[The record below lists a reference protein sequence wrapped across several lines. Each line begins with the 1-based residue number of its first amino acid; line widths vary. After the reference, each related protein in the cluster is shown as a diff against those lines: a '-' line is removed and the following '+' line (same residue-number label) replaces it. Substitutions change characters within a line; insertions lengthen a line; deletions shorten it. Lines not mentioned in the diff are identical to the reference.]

1 MLNFRLMKFG
11 NVPEE
16 ALSSIDFTLPAD
28 PALNS
33 SVLKGGRLPSPKV
46 YIGCSNWGHKSW
58 VNKVYPPK
66 TTATK
71 FRELYPLYF
80 HATELNA
87 THYSIYPPEVIEK
100 WAEPARGRDFKFCPK
115 FPQSI
120 SHYSS
125 FVRVDEQT
133 DAFIS
138 GISAFGDNL
147 GPAFL
152 QVSDHF
158 SPLKKAPL
166 FDYLSSLPTDL
177 DVFIEFRHPDWFLHA
192 EQHFPTLASLR
203 KGLVI
208 TDTPGRRDCTH
219 MYLSIP
225 KLMLRFVSN
234 SDHPTTYPRIEEWAR
249 RIAHWIDHG
258 LEEAYIFL
266 HPGDEAVIPDLTIS
280 WIEAINLH
288 CGLQLK
294 PPYLKQRELF

>member
-1 MLNFRLMKFG
+1 MKFG

-16 ALSSIDFTLPAD
+16 ALSSINFSLPPD
-28 PALNS
+28 PAMNS
-33 SVLKGGRLPSPKV
+33 SVLGGVRVASPKV

-66 TTATK
+66 TPATK

-87 THYSIYPPEVIEK
+87 THYSIYPPEVIAK

-125 FVRVDEQT
+125 FVRVEEQT
-133 DAFIS
+133 DAFIN
-138 GISAFGDNL
+138 GISAFAENL

-152 QVSDHF
+152 QVSDNF
-158 SPLKKAPL
+158 SPLKKGPL
-166 FDYLSSLPTDL
+166 FEYLSTLPVDL
-177 DVFIEFRHPDWFLHA
+177 DVFLEFRHPDWFIQS
-192 EQHFPTLASLR
+192 EQHFPAIKSLG

-219 MYLSIP
+219 MYLTLP

-234 SDHPTTYPRIEEWAR
+234 SDHPTTYPRIEEWAK
-249 RIAHWIDHG
+249 RIGQWINSG

-266 HPGDEAVIPDLTIS
+266 HPGDETVIPDLTIA
-280 WIEAINLH
+280 WVEAINKH
-288 CGLQLK
+288 CGLHIK